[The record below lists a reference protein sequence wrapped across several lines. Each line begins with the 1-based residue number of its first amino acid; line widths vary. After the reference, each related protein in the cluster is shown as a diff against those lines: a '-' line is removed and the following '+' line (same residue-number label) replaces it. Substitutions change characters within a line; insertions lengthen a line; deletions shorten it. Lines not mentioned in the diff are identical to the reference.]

1 MCCPLLRN
9 RHLSVRSGLGALQW
23 PVLMPQH
30 CNLIKHSL
38 LGHSAWLCLTWVI
51 FPLNGCPA
59 WKQFQRV
66 TKLEERKHMS
76 PSQMLAKANRE
87 RLAVLLE
94 EARSGA
100 GGDERYAASLR

>member
-1 MCCPLLRN
+1 
-9 RHLSVRSGLGALQW
+9 
-23 PVLMPQH
+23 
-30 CNLIKHSL
+30 
-38 LGHSAWLCLTWVI
+38 
-51 FPLNGCPA
+51 
-59 WKQFQRV
+59 
-66 TKLEERKHMS
+66 MS